1 MYLLLEHPVHVRDE
15 FPHLV
20 GGDDAVAVDV
30 EDPEYL
36 DEDLLGA
43 AVRHDV
49 VHHHELGE
57 VHHAVIVLVIHPQ
70 PDMEAMFGD
79 VVQDKRKTNV
89 NEDFSRRVSQFQL
102 ERICLV

>member
-70 PDMEAMFGD
+70 PDMEAMFARCLAMLYKI
-79 VVQDKRKTNV
+79 QRITHCY
-89 NEDFSRRVSQFQL
+89 NEDVSRRFQL
-102 ERICLV
+102 A

>member
-49 VHHHELGE
+49 VHHHELSE
-57 VHHAVIVLVIHPQ
+57 VHHAVIVLIVHPQ
-70 PDMEAMFGD
+70 PDMEAMFDD
-79 VVQDKRKTNV
+79 VVQDTENKT
-89 NEDFSRRVSQFQL
+89 L
-102 ERICLV
+102 P